1 MTPNIFLTHIYR
13 ATNSRTHQMVFYLAR
28 SFGVPDEGGDSVHSP
43 GLDSAEADFI
53 DGIDPS
59 HDIVDDEEEKKQ
71 PSCSPEAPS
80 SLERGRGRSQPSGN
94 WSCSSHFTG
103 K

>member
-1 MTPNIFLTHIYR
+1 M
-13 ATNSRTHQMVFYLAR
+13 THQMVFHLAR

-43 GLDSAEADFI
+43 GLDSADRGDEADFI

-59 HDIVDDEEEKKQ
+59 HDIVDDEEEKEQ

-94 WSCSSHFTG
+94 RSCSSRFTG